1 MALDL
6 WHNSHMTSLDNIRNF
21 CIIAHIDHGKTTLTD
36 RILELTSTHHKRQ
49 LEQQDRL
56 TDVLEI
62 EQERGITIKLQPA
75 SMQWKHHLLNLID
88 TPGHIDF
95 TYEVSRSM
103 KACEGALL
111 LIDVTQG
118 VQAQTISNMLLA
130 LEADLE
136 IIPILNKVDIGEHLI
151 EERIEEIQ
159 QILGFPRE
167 KIILASGK
175 TGQGVTEL
183 LDAVVQ
189 FVPPPKTHTKSAT
202 QALVFDSIFDEH
214 KGIIAAIRVFSG
226 NIAKGETYTLLN
238 TQTTFS
244 AKSVGTFSPKMVETP
259 TLHEGMVGYIA
270 TGIKDVKQVRI
281 GDTIALKKNDAPI
294 PGFDK
299 PTPKVF
305 ASLFPEFKEDYLQL
319 KESISKLSLNDAS
332 LNVQED
338 YSPLLGQGYR
348 VGFLGLL
355 HLEITKERLQREF
368 EVATVVTVPSVEYHA
383 TLQTGEKIEV
393 KSAFDLPPLPSITL
407 LEEPFIKAEILT
419 PSDHISSIYDLIME
433 HRGVIMNTKDTFTS
447 QVSNLNY
454 VTLEIDMPYAELL
467 KGFFSL
473 MKSASHGYA
482 SLQYG
487 QFTYKRTELV
497 KVDIYVNHDIVAPL
511 SFLEIPER
519 ARERSISMLETLK
532 KSIPPHIF
540 SIPLQAMIG
549 GKVIAR
555 EDIGAYKKDVTAKLY
570 GGDITRKMKLRNNQQ
585 KNKKEMRMTGKV
597 RIPSEA
603 FLKII
608 NTG

>member
-1 MALDL
+1 MTALK
-6 WHNSHMTSLDNIRNF
+6 TIRNF

-36 RILELTSTHHKRQ
+36 RILELTSTHLKRQ

-75 SMQWKHHLLNLID
+75 TMPWKGHTLNLID

-130 LEADLE
+130 MEADLK

-151 EERIEEIQ
+151 EERLEEIE
-159 QILGFPRE
+159 QILGFKRE
-167 KIILASGK
+167 EIILASGK
-175 TGQGVTEL
+175 TGQGVSDILDFVVEKVAAPKKSEL
-183 LDAVVQ
+183 
-189 FVPPPKTHTKSAT
+189 HTT

-226 NIAKGETYTLLN
+226 NIIKGDSYALIN
-238 TQTTFS
+238 TQTKFL
-244 AKSVGTFSPKMVETP
+244 AKSVGTFSPKMIETGI
-259 TLHEGMVGYIA
+259 LEEGMVGYIA

-281 GDTIALKKNDAPI
+281 GDTISLKHTDQAI

-299 PTPKVF
+299 PSSKVF
-305 ASLFPEFKEDYLQL
+305 ASLFPENKEDYVLL
-319 KESISKLSLNDAS
+319 KESIQKLALNDAS
-332 LNVQED
+332 LSILED

-355 HLEITKERLQREF
+355 HLEITKERLEREF
-368 EVATVVTVPSVEYHA
+368 LVDTVVTIPSVEYHA
-383 TLQTGEKIEV
+383 TLNTGEKIEV
-393 KSAFDLPPLPSITL
+393 KSAFDLPPLQAIKL

-419 PSDHISSIYDLIME
+419 PSDHISSIYDIIMD
-433 HRGVIMNTKDTFTS
+433 HRGVIMTTKDTFTS
-447 QVSNLNY
+447 HASNLNY
-454 VTLEIDMPYAELL
+454 VTLEVDMPYAELL
-467 KGFFSL
+467 KGFFSV

-487 QFTYKRTELV
+487 NFTYKPTELV
-497 KVDIYVNHDIVAPL
+497 KVDVYVNHEIVAPL

-519 ARERSISMLETLK
+519 ARDRSVSMLETLK

-540 SIPLQAMIG
+540 SIPLQAMVG
-549 GKVIAR
+549 GKVLAR
-555 EDIGAYKKDVTAKLY
+555 EDIAAYKKDVTAKLY

-585 KNKKEMRMTGKV
+585 KKKREMKITGKV

-608 NTG
+608 NTN

>member
-1 MALDL
+1 
-6 WHNSHMTSLDNIRNF
+6 MTDREQIRNF

-36 RILELTSTHHKRQ
+36 RMLELTSTHHKRQ

-75 SMQWKHHLLNLID
+75 TMPWKGHTLNLID

-130 LEADLE
+130 MEANLR
-136 IIPILNKVDIGEHLI
+136 IIPVLNKVDIGENLI
-151 EERIEEIQ
+151 EERLEEIQ
-159 QILGFPRE
+159 QILGYKRE
-167 KIILASGK
+167 DIILASGK
-175 TGQGVTEL
+175 TGQGVGEL
-183 LDAVVQ
+183 LDMIVSVV
-189 FVPPPKTHTKSAT
+189 PAPASGTSAT
-202 QALVFDSIFDEH
+202 PQALVFDSIYDEH
-214 KGIIAAIRVFSG
+214 KGIIAAVRVFSG
-226 NIAKGETYTLLN
+226 AITKGANYSLIN
-238 TQTTFS
+238 TKATFS
-244 AKSVGTFSPKMVETP
+244 AKSVGIFAPKMTESP
-259 TLHEGMVGYIA
+259 ELAEGMVGYIA

-281 GDTIALKKNDAPI
+281 GDTISVKTTDLAI

-299 PTPKVF
+299 PAPKVF
-305 ASLFPEFKEDYLQL
+305 ASLFPESKEDYLLL
-319 KESISKLSLNDAS
+319 KDSIQKLALNDAS
-332 LNVQED
+332 LSVQED

-368 EVATVVTVPSVEYHA
+368 QVDTVVTIPSVEYHA
-383 TLQTGEKIEV
+383 TLHTGEKIQV
-393 KSAFDLPPLPSITL
+393 KSAFDLPSLQEIKL

-419 PSDHISSIYDLIME
+419 PSDTISSIYDIIMDF
-433 HRGVIMNTKDTFTS
+433 RGVIMATRDTFTS
-447 QVSNLNY
+447 HVSKLHY
-454 VTLEIDMPYAELL
+454 VTLDVDMPYAELL
-467 KGFFSL
+467 KGFFSV

-482 SLQYG
+482 SLQYRT
-487 QFTYKRTELV
+487 FTYKPTQLV
-497 KVDIYVNHDIVAPL
+497 KVDVYVNHEIVAPL

-519 ARERSISMLETLK
+519 ARDRSVSMLETLK

-549 GKVIAR
+549 GKVLAR
-555 EDIGAYKKDVTAKLY
+555 EDIAAYKKDVTAKLY
-570 GGDITRKMKLRNNQQ
+570 GGDITRKMKLRTNQQ
-585 KNKKEMRMTGKV
+585 KHKREMKMTGKV

-608 NTG
+608 NVG

>member
-1 MALDL
+1 MIALEK
-6 WHNSHMTSLDNIRNF
+6 IRNF

-36 RILELTSTHHKRQ
+36 RILELTSTQHKRQ

-75 SMQWKHHLLNLID
+75 TMLWKGYLLNLID

-118 VQAQTISNMLLA
+118 VQAQTISNLLLA
-130 LEADLE
+130 MDADLK
-136 IIPILNKVDIGEHLI
+136 ITPVLNKVDIGENLI
-151 EERIEEIQ
+151 EERLEEIE
-159 QILGFPRE
+159 QILGFKRNE
-167 KIILASGK
+167 VVLASGK
-175 TGQGVTEL
+175 TGQGVAEI
-183 LDAVVQ
+183 LDAMIEH
-189 FVPPPKTHTKSAT
+189 VPAPIKSRHVGT

-226 NIAKGETYTLLN
+226 TIKKGDSYTLVN
-238 TQTTFS
+238 TQTKFL
-244 AKSVGTFSPKMVETP
+244 AKSVGTFAPKITETEV
-259 TLHEGMVGYIA
+259 LEEGMVGYIA

-281 GDTIALKKNDAPI
+281 GDTVSVKGDEHAI

-299 PTPKVF
+299 PSPKVF
-305 ASLFPEFKEDYLQL
+305 ASLFPENKEDYLLL
-319 KESISKLSLNDAS
+319 KESIQKLSLNDAS
-332 LNVQED
+332 LSILED

-355 HLEITKERLQREF
+355 HLEITKERLEREF
-368 EVATVVTVPSVEYHA
+368 LVDTVVTIPSVEYHA
-383 TLQTGEKIEV
+383 TLHTGERIEV
-393 KSAFDLPPLPSITL
+393 KSAYDLPALQAIKL
-407 LEEPFIKAEILT
+407 LEEPFIRAEILT
-419 PSDHISSIYDLIME
+419 PSDSISSIYDTIMSY
-433 HRGVIMNTKDTFTS
+433 RGAIMSTKDMFTS
-447 QVSNLNY
+447 RVSNLHY
-454 VTLEIDMPYAELL
+454 VTLEVDMPYAELL
-467 KGFFSL
+467 KGFFSV

-487 QFTYKRTELV
+487 SFSYKPTELV
-497 KVDIYVNHDIVAPL
+497 KVDIHVNHEIVAPL

-519 ARERSISMLETLK
+519 ARDRSITMLETLK

-555 EDIGAYKKDVTAKLY
+555 EDIPAYKKDVTAKLY

-585 KNKKEMRMTGKV
+585 KKKREMKETGKV
-597 RIPSEA
+597 RIPGEA

-608 NTG
+608 NVG

>member
-1 MALDL
+1 MTDL
-6 WHNSHMTSLDNIRNF
+6 EKIRNF

-75 SMQWKHHLLNLID
+75 TMPWKGYTLNLID
-88 TPGHIDF
+88 TPGHVDF

-130 LEADLE
+130 MEADLQ
-136 IIPILNKVDIGEHLI
+136 ITPVLNKVDIGEHLI
-151 EERIEEIQ
+151 EERLEEIE
-159 QILGFPRE
+159 QILGFKRNE
-167 KIILASGK
+167 VILASGK
-175 TGQGVTEL
+175 SGVGVAEI
-183 LDAVVQ
+183 LDAMIERVS
-189 FVPPPKTHTKSAT
+189 PPKVSPIATT

-214 KGIIAAIRVFSG
+214 KGIIAAVRVFSG
-226 NIAKGETYTLLN
+226 SVKKGEMYTLIN
-238 TQTTFS
+238 TETKFM
-244 AKSVGTFSPKMVETP
+244 AKSVGVFTPKMVEGES
-259 TLHEGMVGYIA
+259 LAVGMVGYIA

-281 GDTIALKKNDAPI
+281 GDTIAMKTSDIAI

-305 ASLFPEFKEDYLQL
+305 ASVFPENKEDYVLL
-319 KESISKLSLNDAS
+319 KESIQKLSLNDAS
-332 LNVQED
+332 LSILED

-348 VGFLGLL
+348 VGYLGLL
-355 HLEITKERLQREF
+355 HLEITKERLEREF
-368 EVATVVTVPSVEYHA
+368 KVDTVVTIPSVEYHA
-383 TLQTGEKIEV
+383 TLHNGDKIQV
-393 KSAFDLPPLPSITL
+393 KSAFDLPLPQNIKL

-419 PSDHISSIYDLIME
+419 PGDTISSIYEIITSY
-433 HRGVIMNTKDTFTS
+433 RGAIMNTRDTFTS
-447 QVSNLNY
+447 HVSNMNY
-454 VTLEIDMPYAELL
+454 VTLEVDMPYAELL
-467 KGFFSL
+467 KGFFSIL
-473 MKSASHGYA
+473 KSASHGYA

-487 QFTYKRTELV
+487 NFSYKPTQLV
-497 KVDIYVNHDIVAPL
+497 KVDVYVNHDIVAPL

-519 ARERSISMLETLK
+519 ARDRSVSMLATLK
-532 KSIPPHIF
+532 KEIPRHIF

-549 GKVIAR
+549 GKVLAR
-555 EDIGAYKKDVTAKLY
+555 EDIPAFKKDVTAKLY
-570 GGDITRKMKLRNNQQ
+570 GGDITRKMKLRNNQAE
-585 KNKKEMRMTGKV
+585 KKREMKGVGKV
-597 RIPSEA
+597 RIPSAA

-608 NTG
+608 NVG

>member
-1 MALDL
+1 
-6 WHNSHMTSLDNIRNF
+6 MTELEKIRNF

-75 SMQWKHHLLNLID
+75 TMPWKGYLLNLID

-130 LEADLE
+130 MEANLE
-136 IIPILNKVDIGEHLI
+136 IIPVLNKIDIGEHLI
-151 EERIEEIQ
+151 EERLEEIE
-159 QILGFPRE
+159 QILGFKRHE
-167 KIILASGK
+167 VILASGK
-175 TGQGVTEL
+175 SGQGVAEM
-183 LDAVVQ
+183 LDEVVSK
-189 FVPPPKTHTKSAT
+189 VKPPKRSEIHTT

-214 KGIIAAIRVFSG
+214 KGIIAAIRIFSG
-226 NIAKGETYTLLN
+226 TITKGEQYTLIN
-238 TQTTFS
+238 TQTKFI
-244 AKSVGTFSPKMVETP
+244 AKSVGTFSPKMVETNEL
-259 TLHEGMVGYIA
+259 TEGMVGYIA

-281 GDTIALKKNDAPI
+281 GDTIALKATDSAI

-299 PTPKVF
+299 PAPKVF
-305 ASLFPEFKEDYLQL
+305 ASLYPESKEDYLLL
-319 KESISKLSLNDAS
+319 KESIQKLSLNDAS
-332 LNVQED
+332 LSIQED

-348 VGFLGLL
+348 VGYLGLL
-355 HLEITKERLQREF
+355 HLEITKERLEREF
-368 EVATVVTVPSVEYHA
+368 LVDTVVTVPSVEYHA
-383 TLQTGEKIEV
+383 TLHSGEKIQI
-393 KSAFDLPPLPSITL
+393 KSAFDLPPLPSIKL

-419 PSDHISSIYDLIME
+419 PSDTMSSIYDIIME
-433 HRGVIMNTKDTFTS
+433 YRGVIMNTRDTFTS
-447 QVSNLNY
+447 HVSNLNY

-467 KGFFSL
+467 KGFFSV

-487 QFTYKRTELV
+487 NFTYKPTQLV
-497 KVDIYVNHDIVAPL
+497 KVDIHVNHDIVPPL

-519 ARERSISMLETLK
+519 ARERAVSMLETLK

-540 SIPLQAMIG
+540 SIPLQAMVG
-549 GKVIAR
+549 GKVLAR
-555 EDIGAYKKDVTAKLY
+555 EDVAAYKKDVTAKLY

-585 KNKKEMRMTGKV
+585 KKKREMKVTGKV

-603 FLKII
+603 FIKII
-608 NTG
+608 NSN

>member
-1 MALDL
+1 
-6 WHNSHMTSLDNIRNF
+6 MTARDSIRNF

-75 SMQWKHHLLNLID
+75 TMPWKGKTLNLID

-130 LEADLE
+130 MESNLV
-136 IIPILNKVDIGEHLI
+136 IIPVLNKVDVGEHLI
-151 EERIEEIQ
+151 EERLEEIE
-159 QILGFPRE
+159 QILGFKRHE
-167 KIILASGK
+167 VILASGK
-175 TGQGVTEL
+175 SGQGIAEL
-183 LDAVVQ
+183 LDKIVLQVPAPAVT
-189 FVPPPKTHTKSAT
+189 VPLET
-202 QALVFDSIFDEH
+202 QALVFDSIYDEH
-214 KGIIAAIRVFSG
+214 KGIIAAVRVFSG
-226 NIAKGETYTLLN
+226 TLTKGDSYTLLN
-238 TQTTFS
+238 TQTKFI
-244 AKSVGTFSPKMVETP
+244 AKSVGTFAPKMVESES
-259 TLHEGMVGYIA
+259 LNDGMVGYVA

-281 GDTIALKKNDAPI
+281 GDTISQRANDQPI

-305 ASLFPEFKEDYLQL
+305 ASLYPETNEDYLLL
-319 KESISKLSLNDAS
+319 KDSIQKLALNDAS
-332 LNVQED
+332 LSVQED

-355 HLEITKERLQREF
+355 HLEITKERLEREF
-368 EVATVVTVPSVEYHA
+368 QVDTVVTVPSVEYHA
-383 TLQTGEKIEV
+383 TLQSGEKIEV
-393 KSAFDLPPLPSITL
+393 KAAFDLPALQAIKL

-419 PSDHISSIYDLIME
+419 PSDSISSIYDTIMAF
-433 HRGVIMNTKDTFTS
+433 RGVIMSTRDTFTS
-447 QVSNLNY
+447 HVSKLHY
-454 VTLEIDMPYAELL
+454 VTLEVDMPYAELL
-467 KGFFSL
+467 KGFFST
-473 MKSASHGYA
+473 MKSVSHGYA

-487 QFTYKRTELV
+487 TFTYKPTQLV

-519 ARERSISMLETLK
+519 ARDRSISMLETLK

-540 SIPLQAMIG
+540 SIPLQAIIG
-549 GKVIAR
+549 GKVLAR
-555 EDIGAYKKDVTAKLY
+555 EDIPAYKKDVTAKLY
-570 GGDITRKMKLRNNQQ
+570 GGDITRKMKLRTNQQ
-585 KNKKEMRMTGKV
+585 KHKREMKETGKV

-608 NTG
+608 NVG

>member
-1 MALDL
+1 MTELDK
-6 WHNSHMTSLDNIRNF
+6 IRNF

-36 RILELTSTHHKRQ
+36 RILELTSTTHKRQ

-75 SMQWKHHLLNLID
+75 TMPWKGHILNLID

-103 KACEGALL
+103 KACEGAIL

-130 LEADLE
+130 MEADLT
-136 IIPILNKVDIGEHLI
+136 IIPILNKVDIGETLI
-151 EERIEEIQ
+151 EERLEEIE
-159 QILGFPRE
+159 QILGFKRDE
-167 KIILASGK
+167 VILASGK
-175 TGQGVTEL
+175 SGQGVEQI
-183 LDAVVQ
+183 LDTVVAK
-189 FVPPPKTHTKSAT
+189 VAPPKEVSLNTT

-214 KGIIAAIRVFSG
+214 KGIIAAVRVFSG
-226 NIAKGETYTLLN
+226 ALKKGDSYILAN
-238 TQTTFS
+238 TQ
-244 AKSVGTFSPKMVETP
+244 AKFLAKEVGTFSPKMKETEG
-259 TLHEGMVGYIA
+259 LAEGMVGYLA
-270 TGIKDVKQVRI
+270 TGIKDVRQVRI
-281 GDTIALKKNDAPI
+281 GDTVVIKSNDPII

-305 ASLFPEFKEDYLQL
+305 ASLYPENKEDYVLL
-319 KESISKLSLNDAS
+319 KESIQKLALNDAS
-332 LNVQED
+332 LSILED

-355 HLEITKERLQREF
+355 HLEITKERLEREYL
-368 EVATVVTVPSVEYHA
+368 VDTVITIPSVEYHA
-383 TLQTGEKIEV
+383 TLDSGENVQV
-393 KSAFDLPPLPSITL
+393 KSAFDLPPLPQIKGI
-407 LEEPFIKAEILT
+407 EEPFIKAEILT
-419 PSDHISSIYDLIME
+419 PGSGISDIFDLILKY
-433 HRGVIMNTKDTFTS
+433 RGSIMTTKDTFTS
-447 QVSNLNY
+447 HVSNLNY
-454 VTLEIDMPYAELL
+454 VTLEVDMPYAELL
-467 KGFFSL
+467 KGFFSAL
-473 MKSASHGYA
+473 KSASHGYA

-487 QFTYKRTELV
+487 NFSYRPTTLS

-511 SFLEIPER
+511 SFLEIPDRAHER
-519 ARERSISMLETLK
+519 ASAMLESLK
-532 KSIPPHIF
+532 KSVPPHIF

-555 EDIGAYKKDVTAKLY
+555 EDIPAYKKDVTAKLY

-585 KNKKEMRMTGKV
+585 KKKREMKITGKV

-603 FLKII
+603 FIKII
-608 NTG
+608 NSN

>member
-1 MALDL
+1 MIVRD
-6 WHNSHMTSLDNIRNF
+6 SIRNF

-36 RILELTSTHHKRQ
+36 RMLELTSTHHKRQ

-75 SMQWKHHLLNLID
+75 TMPWKGHTLNLID

-130 LEADLE
+130 MEANLV
-136 IIPILNKVDIGEHLI
+136 IIPVLNKVDIGTVLI
-151 EERIEEIQ
+151 EERLEEIE
-159 QILGFPRE
+159 QILGFKRHE
-167 KIILASGK
+167 VILSSGK
-175 TGQGVTEL
+175 SGQGVAEL
-183 LDAVVQ
+183 LDAIVQ
-189 FVPPPKTHTKSAT
+189 QVPAPAASKKNQES
-202 QALVFDSIFDEH
+202 QALVFDSIYDEH
-214 KGIIAAIRVFSG
+214 KGIIAAVRVFSG
-226 NIAKGETYTLLN
+226 SLTKGDSFTLLN
-238 TQTTFS
+238 TQAKFI
-244 AKSVGTFSPKMVETP
+244 AKSVGIFAPKMIESDG
-259 TLHEGMVGYIA
+259 LSEGMVGYIA

-281 GDTIALKKNDAPI
+281 GDTISQRSTDPPI

-299 PTPKVF
+299 PAPKVF
-305 ASLFPEFKEDYLQL
+305 ASLYPESKEDYLLL
-319 KESISKLSLNDAS
+319 KDSIQKLALNDAS
-332 LNVQED
+332 LSVQED

-348 VGFLGLL
+348 MGFLGLL
-355 HLEITKERLQREF
+355 HLEITKERLEREF
-368 EVATVVTVPSVEYHA
+368 LVDTVVTVPSVEYHA
-383 TLQTGEKIEV
+383 TLHTGEQIEV
-393 KSAFDLPPLPSITL
+393 KAAFDLPALQSIKL

-419 PSDHISSIYDLIME
+419 PSDTISSIYDLIMAY
-433 HRGVIMNTKDTFTS
+433 RGVIMATRDTFTS
-447 QVSNLNY
+447 HVSKLHY

-467 KGFFSL
+467 KGFFSV

-487 QFTYKRTELV
+487 AFTYKPTQLV

-519 ARERSISMLETLK
+519 ARDRSVSMLETLK

-540 SIPLQAMIG
+540 SIPLQAIVG
-549 GKVIAR
+549 GKVLAR
-555 EDIGAYKKDVTAKLY
+555 EDIPAYKKDVTAKLY
-570 GGDITRKMKLRNNQQ
+570 GGDITRKMKLRTNQQ
-585 KNKKEMRMTGKV
+585 KHKREMKETGKV

-608 NTG
+608 NSA

>member
-1 MALDL
+1 MTELDK
-6 WHNSHMTSLDNIRNF
+6 IRNF

-75 SMQWKHHLLNLID
+75 TMPWKGHLLNLID

-130 LEADLE
+130 MEANLE
-136 IIPILNKVDIGEHLI
+136 IIPVLNKIDIGEHLI
-151 EERIEEIQ
+151 EERLEEIE
-159 QILGFPRE
+159 QILGFKRHE
-167 KIILASGK
+167 VILASGK
-175 TGQGVTEL
+175 SGQGVAEM
-183 LDAVVQ
+183 LDEVVSK
-189 FVPPPKTHTKSAT
+189 VKPPTASLIPTT

-214 KGIIAAIRVFSG
+214 KGIIAAIRLFSG
-226 NIAKGETYTLLN
+226 TIKKGEPYTLIN
-238 TQTTFS
+238 TQTKFM
-244 AKSVGTFSPKMVETP
+244 AKSVGTFSPKMVETNEL
-259 TLHEGMVGYIA
+259 TEGMVGYIA

-281 GDTIALKKNDAPI
+281 GDTIALKATDTAI
-294 PGFDK
+294 SGFDK
-299 PTPKVF
+299 PAPKVF
-305 ASLFPEFKEDYLQL
+305 ASLYPENKEDYILL
-319 KESISKLSLNDAS
+319 KESIQKLSLNDAS
-332 LNVQED
+332 LSIQED

-348 VGFLGLL
+348 VGYLGLL
-355 HLEITKERLQREF
+355 HLEITKERLEREF
-368 EVATVVTVPSVEYHA
+368 LVDTVVTVPSVEYHA
-383 TLQTGEKIEV
+383 TLHNGEKIQI
-393 KSAFDLPPLPSITL
+393 KSAFDLPPLPSIKL

-419 PSDHISSIYDLIME
+419 PSDTMSSIYDIIME
-433 HRGVIMNTKDTFTS
+433 YRGVIMNTKDTFTS
-447 QVSNLNY
+447 HVSNLNY

-467 KGFFSL
+467 KGFFSV

-487 QFTYKRTELV
+487 NFTYKPTQLV
-497 KVDIYVNHDIVAPL
+497 KVDIHVNHDIVPPL

-519 ARERSISMLETLK
+519 ARDRAVSMLETLK

-540 SIPLQAMIG
+540 SIPLQAMVG
-549 GKVIAR
+549 GKVLAR
-555 EDIGAYKKDVTAKLY
+555 EDVAAYKKDVTAKLY

-585 KNKKEMRMTGKV
+585 KKKREMKITGKV

-603 FLKII
+603 FIKII
-608 NTG
+608 NSN

>member
-1 MALDL
+1 MTELDK
-6 WHNSHMTSLDNIRNF
+6 IRNF

-75 SMQWKHHLLNLID
+75 TMPWKGHLLNLID

-130 LEADLE
+130 MEANLE
-136 IIPILNKVDIGEHLI
+136 IIPVLNKIDIGEHLI
-151 EERIEEIQ
+151 EERLEEIE
-159 QILGFPRE
+159 QILGFKRHE
-167 KIILASGK
+167 VILASGK
-175 TGQGVTEL
+175 SGQGVAEM
-183 LDAVVQ
+183 LDEVVSK
-189 FVPPPKTHTKSAT
+189 VKPPTASLIPTT

-214 KGIIAAIRVFSG
+214 KGIIAAIRLFSG
-226 NIAKGETYTLLN
+226 TIKKGEPYTLIN
-238 TQTTFS
+238 TQTKFM
-244 AKSVGTFSPKMVETP
+244 AKSVGTFSPKMVETNEL
-259 TLHEGMVGYIA
+259 TEGMVGYIA

-281 GDTIALKKNDAPI
+281 GDTIALKATDTAI
-294 PGFDK
+294 SGFDK
-299 PTPKVF
+299 PAPKVF
-305 ASLFPEFKEDYLQL
+305 ASLYPENKEDYILL
-319 KESISKLSLNDAS
+319 KESIQKLSLNDAS
-332 LNVQED
+332 LSIQED

-348 VGFLGLL
+348 VGYLGLL
-355 HLEITKERLQREF
+355 HLEITKERLEREF
-368 EVATVVTVPSVEYHA
+368 LVDTVVTVPSVEYHA
-383 TLQTGEKIEV
+383 TLHNGEKIQI
-393 KSAFDLPPLPSITL
+393 KSAFDLPPLPSIKL

-419 PSDHISSIYDLIME
+419 PSDTMSSIYDIIME
-433 HRGVIMNTKDTFTS
+433 YRGVIMNTKDTFTS
-447 QVSNLNY
+447 HVSNLNY

-467 KGFFSL
+467 KGFFSV

-487 QFTYKRTELV
+487 NFTYKPTQLV
-497 KVDIYVNHDIVAPL
+497 KVDIHVNHDIVPPL

-519 ARERSISMLETLK
+519 ARDRAVSMLETLK

-540 SIPLQAMIG
+540 SVPLQAMVG
-549 GKVIAR
+549 GKVLAR
-555 EDIGAYKKDVTAKLY
+555 EDVAAYKKDVTAKLY

-585 KNKKEMRMTGKV
+585 KKKREMKITGKV

-603 FLKII
+603 FIKII
-608 NTG
+608 NSN

>member
-1 MALDL
+1 
-6 WHNSHMTSLDNIRNF
+6 MTELEKIRNF

-75 SMQWKHHLLNLID
+75 TMPWKGYLLNLID

-130 LEADLE
+130 MEANLE
-136 IIPILNKVDIGEHLI
+136 IIPVLNKIDIGEHLI
-151 EERIEEIQ
+151 EERLEEIE
-159 QILGFPRE
+159 QILGFKRHE
-167 KIILASGK
+167 VILASGK
-175 TGQGVTEL
+175 SGQGVAEM
-183 LDAVVQ
+183 LDKVVSK
-189 FVPPPKTHTKSAT
+189 VKPPKRSEIHTT

-214 KGIIAAIRVFSG
+214 KGIIAAIRLFSG
-226 NIAKGETYTLLN
+226 TITKGEQYTLIN
-238 TQTTFS
+238 TQTKFI
-244 AKSVGTFSPKMVETP
+244 AKSVGTFSPKMVETNEL
-259 TLHEGMVGYIA
+259 TEGMVGYIA

-281 GDTIALKKNDAPI
+281 GDTIALKATDSAI

-299 PTPKVF
+299 PAPKVF
-305 ASLFPEFKEDYLQL
+305 ASLYPESKEDYLLL
-319 KESISKLSLNDAS
+319 KESIQKLSLNDAS
-332 LNVQED
+332 LSIQED

-348 VGFLGLL
+348 VGYLGLL
-355 HLEITKERLQREF
+355 HLEITKERLEREF
-368 EVATVVTVPSVEYHA
+368 LVDTVVTVPSVEYHA
-383 TLQTGEKIEV
+383 TLHSGEKIQI
-393 KSAFDLPPLPSITL
+393 KSAFDLPPLPSIKL

-419 PSDHISSIYDLIME
+419 PSDTMSSIYDIIME
-433 HRGVIMNTKDTFTS
+433 YRGVIMNTRDTFTS
-447 QVSNLNY
+447 HVSNLNY

-467 KGFFSL
+467 KGFFSV

-487 QFTYKRTELV
+487 NFTYKPTQLV
-497 KVDIYVNHDIVAPL
+497 KVDIHVNHDIVPPL

-519 ARERSISMLETLK
+519 ARERAVSMLETLK

-540 SIPLQAMIG
+540 SIPLQAMVG
-549 GKVIAR
+549 GKVLAR
-555 EDIGAYKKDVTAKLY
+555 EDVAAYKKDVTAKLY

-585 KNKKEMRMTGKV
+585 KKKREMKVTGKV

-603 FLKII
+603 FIKII
-608 NTG
+608 NSN